1 MKKDETIGDSG
12 LTQEQIDKAM
22 EEMECWQFQEH
33 VKKCRDCQR
42 IIAKMLI
49 DKL

>member
-1 MKKDETIGDSG
+1 MKTTPTTNFE
-12 LTQEQIDKAM
+12 EAEMNKAM

-42 IIAKMLI
+42 IIAKTLF